1 MADDPYAE
9 FVKPAEAAD
18 PYAEFVKQPTALAA
32 PPAVD
37 PYAEFAPPTATA
49 ADPYAEFTGKPASV
63 SGNGVPHGTIAP
75 SENTNAEFNAAVQ
88 TVRASSGHHPVS
100 PQEFQDEAS
109 TAQALLDYRRSRQL
123 HGGAVGTQEFNLE
136 QLAKEPA
143 APLNAVATFGAETVN
158 QLAPAAATALGAIGG
173 GIVGGVP
180 GAIAGGIG
188 AGKAMSKAQSEL
200 LGMIYT
206 PDEQLRFQRNL
217 EASTREHPQAAKMG
231 GFLGQAPE
239 LFSGS
244 TALKGIFTKFGMQA
258 EKLPAKLLSNALT
271 GGIMAGSNA
280 AQQGGSV
287 TDIAKEFTKGAV
299 TMMPL
304 AAIPGAKTILGNV
317 LRGPADATVLATA
330 NAIYDKFASNKDIDP
345 KQLFRD
351 IISDIPGFVAANIVG
366 HLAGQAHGMPID
378 ETARRTAQLQAS
390 TIPAEQHAAIL
401 KLPKANQDAIIQ
413 AAQPIKLATS
423 DDVEKV
429 LADALKVQGDRAAIA
444 AENFDQF
451 NPTPDR
457 TGEPPISAGAP
468 TPTESAPNPA
478 APAPEAVKVPAQ
490 AATPP
495 IETGAAPSSTP
506 PPETKIA
513 PVAPSTAGG
522 ETPLDRAALT
532 KERKSIAKQQR
543 DILNGKDVLSRE
555 DMAEYDR
562 LTARD
567 AELARQ
573 LTPDAE
579 AKKSRKQVKDEL
591 GKMTA
596 PEIKRADKLN
606 NMGMDELKRIA
617 RQAKNADGTTVWD
630 SAAGH
635 SKDDLRKAIAGH
647 FDTWNQIKGITP
659 PDAAAIVSRADRRAR
674 FGKGEVTGDEN
685 WTKWAGPEHAR
696 LVKEGVESGELPE
709 VGSEVYIGDAD
720 ERPWR
725 VIDHSNDA
733 QPGKPIR
740 ADGIKVVV
748 ERTEADGT
756 KVRRQVGPG
765 EFEIAKGVDDADAE
779 RYLNEVTGANHD
791 VQADNGK
798 PAGVPGE
805 GDATP
810 RAGLDQGAGDAKGVF
825 ALEQQ
830 TPEEVAAERARVA
843 QADAIAKKQSAPLK
857 GGRVDTTAALPGI
870 GEENLFDKN
879 RSAKPPDTSAKLG
892 ANESPANARS
902 VKLPGKSEDR
912 VERSYDGAT
921 DKHVYAL
928 VEKSGRRT
936 EFDPAEH
943 PDLAAHADRELG
955 AKLDTKNGKAI
966 ADALL
971 PGHDIT
977 AVGSMAD
984 VPAEVRGALPKNEQ
998 GGGAQGLYHSPTG
1011 RTFIIMD
1018 QIRDLRDLMETARHE
1033 AEGHGGVQ
1041 AFLGDKFGA
1050 FMDGV
1055 VASKDKNKLLWSRIE
1070 NSYGKENPRN
1080 TAGEYLAH
1088 LAERPQSDLST
1099 WRRVVGF
1106 IRNHLRERFGL
1117 DVTDAD
1123 VKYILQRAREE
1134 TRAVK
1139 GEGTRAMLP
1148 LNGEDGKVNAEGKSN
1163 EQGLHLLGSTKR
1175 SDLLGA
1181 SEQGR
1186 EIRPKADTA
1195 IDDTSSRLRLEGSDA
1210 GAEAGDERAKDA
1222 APELRSIFDNK
1233 HVPNAVVRAA
1243 VKLQNITKGLRHAV
1257 TNFAEK
1263 QDLAVTLDA
1272 LGNAADEVNQG
1283 LSHDVHNALLRGIH
1297 GTADE
1302 KKVPRLSRSG
1312 LELPERHQENLA
1324 LSHLVFSGNDLA
1336 ALKTMRA
1343 KVADYLS
1350 RGAGDRPMSLAEKA
1364 NWRRDGAKHLAAL
1377 DFAIKHFDKMQDAA
1391 AMTRKVLD
1399 ARNAEMNATG
1409 IDQRYHKN
1417 FFPKYSD
1424 LEGVEGTGVAIE
1436 GGGGSMGGGAHN
1448 EAMKYPTLVDA
1459 WAKGVSQKS
1468 VDGIQVLNRYLSD
1481 TSGKLAARK
1490 FVDVGKTMKAKDGR
1504 AIVGEMVMGDDI
1516 IKPAGKDA
1524 NGKPKADDGFTLM
1537 RDRPGMQHAPGKLEP
1552 QTGYEEVTAGGQ
1564 KIAMLPGFAKYFQH
1578 MEAPSAAETSGAAK
1592 GGLELAASA
1601 KSVMLVGDVFHA
1613 MRVAGYELATGNTVG
1628 YRRGEMLGKYSLPE
1642 AKRMLD
1648 NGEITQ
1654 ALYDYKIQNQHI
1666 HDALTRAGVNHVN
1679 FADNLRSELTRQV
1692 PWLSKLNRFIFD
1704 DLQVGAMNQVGVNEM
1719 RRVLKAKGV
1728 DPARA
1733 TTAELADA
1741 AKFVGK
1747 DINTRFGNL
1756 GRQSVFR
1763 NHTFD
1768 DMMRFLFLAPRWNEG
1783 LIRSEFGAF
1792 VRQPLQLARD
1802 AVMGKKLIM
1811 PTLMKSQLT
1820 AIAGMFVANQLLN
1833 LATRGKPTWENEEA
1847 GHQWDAFIPTDASAP
1862 GLFISPMAISAEI
1875 SHSMYNAFERTDSWI
1890 DAARQLATSRF
1901 SAVSKPL
1908 GVLIL
1913 KRDALGRSLRPSE
1926 VLGETLRESIPAPI
1940 SGSAV
1945 ANLTKEGIGKLT
1957 GNDAGTRQTQP
1968 GEYLK
1973 RAISTMGIKTT
1984 TAPSAYQ
1991 QMSKM
1996 AQDFNKARSV
2006 KEAPEYFIGPYQDL
2020 AKYLRI
2026 GNTTEARAA
2035 LEDLRKEKTDTQIQ
2049 KHFQGLPQTL
2059 FTHAGRAQ
2067 EQAFIGTL
2075 TDKQRDLY
2083 RAAISEQRAT
2093 AQKFF
2098 DLLRSTPAAPRV
2110 GLQHGQ

>member
-579 AKKSRKQVKDEL
+579 AKKSR
-591 GKMTA
+591 
-596 PEIKRADKLN
+596 
-606 NMGMDELKRIA
+606 
-617 RQAKNADGTTVWD
+617 
-630 SAAGH
+630 
-635 SKDDLRKAIAGH
+635 
-647 FDTWNQIKGITP
+647 
-659 PDAAAIVSRADRRAR
+659 
-674 FGKGEVTGDEN
+674 
-685 WTKWAGPEHAR
+685 
-696 LVKEGVESGELPE
+696 
-709 VGSEVYIGDAD
+709 
-720 ERPWR
+720 
-725 VIDHSNDA
+725 
-733 QPGKPIR
+733 
-740 ADGIKVVV
+740 
-748 ERTEADGT
+748 
-756 KVRRQVGPG
+756 
-765 EFEIAKGVDDADAE
+765 
-779 RYLNEVTGANHD
+779 
-791 VQADNGK
+791 
-798 PAGVPGE
+798 GVPGE

-2075 TDKQRDLY
+2075 TDKHRDLY